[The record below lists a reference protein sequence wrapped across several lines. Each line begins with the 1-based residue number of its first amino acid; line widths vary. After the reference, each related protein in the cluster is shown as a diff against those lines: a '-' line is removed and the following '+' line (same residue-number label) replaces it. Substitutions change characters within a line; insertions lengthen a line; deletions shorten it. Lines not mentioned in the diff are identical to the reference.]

1 MLEFI
6 RQNSELMQIGASLTT
21 TLVWLV
27 YLHVLLRGFRDQR
40 RSSVL
45 INRGGGED
53 LDARC
58 LVSNMGAQPAYLL
71 DVLACIETDD
81 GADVSSVVDRRELR
95 REELERATEMTGQG
109 PLPSGGYVDIGSFKD
124 IAKRA
129 DSDIRIEDMPQRTVK
144 LIAVAATNQASHIV
158 AAVREFDLVPEGN
171 SISVRPKS
179 LEAKQLRSRRS
190 RKQVRTALEMLQNRS
205 ASGPEIAAELQNV

>member
-129 DSDIRIEDMPQRTVK
+129 DSDIRIDDMPQRTVK

-205 ASGPEIAAELQNV
+205 SSGPEIAAELQNV